1 MTETTYGSTAAD
13 ARRAASSAAANVSD
27 AASRTVDAASDIAS
41 RATDTVA
48 TAGQDAIKKLGHAAD
63 YFREHEM
70 QEIVSDL
77 QGYVKTHPTQ
87 ALLGAAALGFLAAVL
102 LRRS

>member
-1 MTETTYGSTAAD
+1 VTETTYGSAAD

-27 AASRTVDAASDIAS
+27 AASRTVDAASEIAS
-41 RATDTVA
+41 RAQETVA
-48 TAGQDAIKKLGHAAD
+48 TASQDAIRKLGNAAD
-63 YFREHEM
+63 YFRENEM

-87 ALLGAAALGFLAAVL
+87 ALLGAAALGFLAAVF

>member
-1 MTETTYGSTAAD
+1 MTETTFGSAAD
-13 ARRAASSAAANVSD
+13 ARRVASSAAATVSD
-27 AASRTVDAASDIAS
+27 AASRTVDVASDVAA
-41 RATDTVA
+41 RAQETVA
-48 TAGQDAIKKLGHAAD
+48 AVGQDAIKQLNTAAD

-70 QEIVSDL
+70 KEIVSDL

>member
-1 MTETTYGSTAAD
+1 MTETTYGSVTD
-13 ARRAASSAAANVSD
+13 ARRAATSAAANVSD
-27 AASRTVDAASDIAS
+27 AASRAVDAASDVAA
-41 RATDTVA
+41 RAQETVA
-48 TAGQDAIKKLGHAAD
+48 TVGQDAIAKLSGAAD

-70 QEIVSDL
+70 QEIVSDV
-77 QGYVKTHPTQ
+77 QGYVKTHPAQ

>member
-1 MTETTYGSTAAD
+1 MTETIYGSAAD
-13 ARRAASSAAANVSD
+13 ARRVASSAAEGISD
-27 AASRTVDAASDIAS
+27 AASRTVDTASDVAS
-41 RATDTVA
+41 RAQETVA
-48 TAGQDAIKKLGHAAD
+48 AVGQDAINKLSTAAD

-70 QEIVSDL
+70 KEIVSDV
-77 QGYVKTHPTQ
+77 QGYVKTHPAQ